1 MSGSFATN
9 RRFYDDKHFPRGF
22 SRSGIFTIK
31 ESELLE
37 AYGHAFKELDEQ
49 LREPGDET
57 EQHFV
62 AVCRGEQT
70 AVTLEEKAWLKFKQR
85 TGRRRF
91 HALVGSPRVA
101 AAEADDDAG
110 SSDEDDLTVD

>member
-22 SRSGIFTIK
+22 SRSGVFTIK
-31 ESELLE
+31 EAQVLE
-37 AYGHAFKELDEQ
+37 SFGHAFKELDEQ
-49 LREPGDET
+49 LRQPNDVV

-62 AVCRGEQT
+62 AVCRGEQNPES
-70 AVTLEEKAWLKFKQR
+70 LEEKAWLKFKQR

-91 HALVGSPRVA
+91 HALVGSPKVIA
-101 AAEADDDAG
+101 GADDDVSNDDDDIAL
-110 SSDEDDLTVD
+110 ED